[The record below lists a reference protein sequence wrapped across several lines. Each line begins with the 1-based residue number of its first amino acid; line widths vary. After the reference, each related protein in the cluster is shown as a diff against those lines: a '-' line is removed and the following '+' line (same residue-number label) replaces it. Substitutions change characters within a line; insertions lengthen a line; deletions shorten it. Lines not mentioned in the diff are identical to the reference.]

1 MIANLRRILKPVTL
15 AVVFLLTAACGG
27 GGGGSTTT
35 KLSKRS
41 ASAGFGDITL
51 LRCGPNKPAGT
62 K

>member
-1 MIANLRRILKPVTL
+1 MIANLRRILKPVML
-15 AVVFLLTAACGG
+15 AVVFLLTAACG